1 MVVSLSGITQCAGQ
15 HFRLRA
21 LSALTSE
28 RILRQPTAGLAR
40 AADRV
45 VRSPDRT
52 AHFLEQGPKQTAHHA
67 GRSRDLAGLVDE
79 ADLDAARSRARYLK
93 AGPRHT
99 EFDDDAPGIVDDAFT
114 LAEFA

>member
-1 MVVSLSGITQCAGQ
+1 MGWATLPSQSP
-15 HFRLRA
+15 FRPDVRTPLAAADRG
-21 LSALTSE
+21 
-28 RILRQPTAGLAR
+28 GLAR